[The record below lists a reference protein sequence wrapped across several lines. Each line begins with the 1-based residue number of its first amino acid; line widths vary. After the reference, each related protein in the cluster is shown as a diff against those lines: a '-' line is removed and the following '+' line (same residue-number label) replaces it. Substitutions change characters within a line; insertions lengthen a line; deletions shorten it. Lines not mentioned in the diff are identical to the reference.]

1 MPDTDPNFGGVEL
14 PGLCGCG
21 HDDAYHYRPIFQQAA
36 DGSMVTTGARGCVN
50 CRCPNFDARQSRFR
64 GLGELAGKEY
74 PDGGKH

>member
-1 MPDTDPNFGGVEL
+1 MPDMDLGGIAL

-21 HDDAYHYRPIFQQAA
+21 HDEAYHYRPSFKRAE
-36 DGSMVTTGARGCVN
+36 DGSMVVADQTACAN
-50 CRCPNFDARQSRFR
+50 CRCPQFDVRRTSRYG